1 MSGKKYK
8 DKVEQRTK
16 EEKKAMKAKVAA
28 KKQDLMSELTTD
40 VIRTYFD
47 EDGVGDGKLFNRLHR
62 DKIVGVIDSDDFLF
76 WNGAHWEK
84 AKEKQEFR
92 AIEDVVRLYER
103 LAAEKEKESDS
114 VDKRDD
120 PDLKKELQKQLGA
133 IRRRIKTLRD
143 APGQDNLKKMTAR
156 VDPPLLVYPEQ
167 LDDKPRL
174 LPCPNGVINL
184 ETGELEQG
192 RPRDYL
198 LTACETEYDPGLLD
212 VEDPCPVAND
222 FLLRSMDGDKEL
234 VAFIWRLLGYGLIRE
249 RKDHIF
255 MIFHGEHGRNGKDT
269 LIKLITTTLGKALS
283 GDVPVE
289 MLLQTPN
296 VKNSSGP
303 SPDVMRLRGMCIA
316 WINEAEENQKF
327 ALAKLKKLSGGS
339 YITGRSPYSKEETSW
354 KQTHLPIMTTNEL
367 PKAKADDAAFWQR
380 ALILKWN
387 LSFVNKPDPAKP
399 YQRQADKYLD
409 EKLEKERKGVLA
421 RMVRGA
427 IEYLKYGGLH
437 VPEKVYRW
445 TESQRTNWDD
455 LAQFLSEW
463 CVCEPGHE
471 RIEDY
476 KISISATDLHEAFC
490 LWYARYKDKRFS
502 ISAKKFSDLLNKK
515 EIPAKRSNGIRRL
528 GITLTPDAELEIQKV
543 RDSNPSKTFR
553 KNSLDTY
560 DNIL

>member
-1 MSGKKYK
+1 MGGKKYK
-8 DKVEQRTK
+8 AQVEQRIEK
-16 EEKKAMKAKVAA
+16 EKKAMEAKATGRE
-28 KKQDLMSELTTD
+28 QDSPPEFTTE
-40 VIRTYFD
+40 VIRAYFN
-47 EDGVGDGKLFNRLHR
+47 EDGVGDAKLFNRLHR

-76 WNGAHWEK
+76 WNGAHWER

-92 AIEDVVRLYER
+92 GIEEVVRLYER
-103 LAAEKEKESDS
+103 LASEKEKEADS
-114 VDKRDD
+114 VDKRDE
-120 PDLKKELQKQLGA
+120 PELKKELQKQLGA
-133 IRRRIKTLRD
+133 MRRRIKTLRE

-167 LDDKPRL
+167 LDSKPSL

-184 ETGELEQG
+184 ETGELQQG
-192 RPRDYL
+192 NPRDYL

-212 VEDPCPVAND
+212 VEDPCPVTND
-222 FLLRSMDGDKEL
+222 FLLRSMDGDEEL

-255 MIFHGEHGRNGKDT
+255 VIFHGEHGRNGKDT
-269 LIKLITTTLGKALS
+269 LIKLITSTLGKALS

-296 VKNSSGP
+296 VKSSSGP

-327 ALAKLKKLSGGS
+327 ALAKLKKLSGGG
-339 YITGRSPYSKEETSW
+339 YITGRSPYSKEDSSW
-354 KQTHLPIMTTNEL
+354 RQTHLPIMTTNEL

-387 LSFVNKPDPAKP
+387 LSFVSNPDPAKP

-421 RMVRGA
+421 RMVRGT
-427 IEYLKYGGLH
+427 IEYLTGGLQ
-437 VPEKVYRW
+437 VPEKVTRW
-445 TESQRTNWDD
+445 TSNQRDNWDD
-455 LAQFLSEW
+455 LAQFIAEW
-463 CVCEPGHE
+463 CVCESGHE
-471 RIEDY
+471 RLEEY
-476 KISISATDLHEAFC
+476 ETSISATDLHEAFC

-502 ISAKKFSDLLNKK
+502 ISAKKFAEMLNKK
-515 EIPAKRSNGIRRL
+515 EIPSKKSSGIWRL
-528 GITLTPDAELEIQKV
+528 GIKLTPEANFELQMARDA
-543 RDSNPSKTFR
+543 NPPKSSHK
-553 KNSLDTY
+553 KGD
-560 DNIL
+560 DA

>member
-1 MSGKKYK
+1 
-8 DKVEQRTK
+8 
-16 EEKKAMKAKVAA
+16 
-28 KKQDLMSELTTD
+28 
-40 VIRTYFD
+40 
-47 EDGVGDGKLFNRLHR
+47 
-62 DKIVGVIDSDDFLF
+62 
-76 WNGAHWEK
+76 
-84 AKEKQEFR
+84 
-92 AIEDVVRLYER
+92 
-103 LAAEKEKESDS
+103 
-114 VDKRDD
+114 
-120 PDLKKELQKQLGA
+120 
-133 IRRRIKTLRD
+133 
-143 APGQDNLKKMTAR
+143 
-156 VDPPLLVYPEQ
+156 
-167 LDDKPRL
+167 
-174 LPCPNGVINL
+174 
-184 ETGELEQG
+184 
-192 RPRDYL
+192 
-198 LTACETEYDPGLLD
+198 
-212 VEDPCPVAND
+212 
-222 FLLRSMDGDKEL
+222 
-234 VAFIWRLLGYGLIRE
+234 
-249 RKDHIF
+249 

-427 IEYLKYGGLH
+427 IEYLKYGGLQ

-455 LAQFLSEW
+455 LAQFIDEW
-463 CVCEPGHE
+463 CVREPGHE

-476 KISISATDLHEAFC
+476 KTSISATDLHEAFC
-490 LWYARYKDKRFS
+490 LWYARYKDRRFS
-502 ISAKKFSDLLNKK
+502 ISAKKFAEMLNKK
-515 EIPAKRSNGIRRL
+515 EIPSKKSNGIWRL
-528 GITLTPDAELEIQKV
+528 GITLTPDADIELQKA
-543 RDSNPSKTFR
+543 REFNPPKSSHK
-553 KNSLDTY
+553 KGEDGNG
-560 DNIL
+560 NIL

>member
-1 MSGKKYK
+1 M
-8 DKVEQRTK
+8 
-16 EEKKAMKAKVAA
+16 M
-28 KKQDLMSELTTD
+28 
-40 VIRTYFD
+40 
-47 EDGVGDGKLFNRLHR
+47 
-62 DKIVGVIDSDDFLF
+62 
-76 WNGAHWEK
+76 
-84 AKEKQEFR
+84 
-92 AIEDVVRLYER
+92 
-103 LAAEKEKESDS
+103 
-114 VDKRDD
+114 
-120 PDLKKELQKQLGA
+120 
-133 IRRRIKTLRD
+133 
-143 APGQDNLKKMTAR
+143 
-156 VDPPLLVYPEQ
+156 
-167 LDDKPRL
+167 
-174 LPCPNGVINL
+174 
-184 ETGELEQG
+184 
-192 RPRDYL
+192 
-198 LTACETEYDPGLLD
+198 
-212 VEDPCPVAND
+212 
-222 FLLRSMDGDKEL
+222 
-234 VAFIWRLLGYGLIRE
+234 
-249 RKDHIF
+249 
-255 MIFHGEHGRNGKDT
+255 FHGEHGRNGKDT

-387 LSFVNKPDPAKP
+387 LSFVSKPDPAKP

-427 IEYLKYGGLH
+427 IEYLKYGGLQ

-455 LAQFLSEW
+455 LAQFLDEW

-476 KISISATDLHEAFC
+476 KTSISATDLHEAFC

-528 GITLTPDAELEIQKV
+528 GITLTPDAELELQKA

-560 DNIL
+560 DNTL

>member
-8 DKVEQRTK
+8 AQVERRIS
-16 EEKKAMKAKVAA
+16 EEQKAMEAKAAGRKEVPP
-28 KKQDLMSELTTD
+28 SELPLD
-40 VIRTYFD
+40 AIRAYFD

-84 AKEKQEFR
+84 AKESQEFR
-92 AIEDVVRLYER
+92 AIEEVVRLYER
-103 LAAEKEKESDS
+103 LAVEKEKEFDS

-133 IRRRIKTLRD
+133 IRRRIKTLRE

-156 VDPPLLVYPEQ
+156 VDPPLLVYPKK
-167 LDDKPRL
+167 LDDKPYL

-212 VEDPCPVAND
+212 MEDPCPVTND

-255 MIFHGEHGRNGKDT
+255 VIFHGEHGRNGKDT
-269 LIKLITTTLGKALS
+269 LIKLITATLGTALS

-303 SPDVMRLRGMCIA
+303 SPDVMRLKGMCIA

-339 YITGRSPYSKEETSW
+339 FITGRSPYSKEDTSW

-387 LSFVNKPDPAKP
+387 LSFVSNPDPAKS

-409 EKLEKERKGVLA
+409 DKLEKERKGVLA
-421 RMVRGA
+421 RMVKGTL
-427 IEYLKYGGLH
+427 EYLDAGLQ
-437 VPEKVYRW
+437 VPEKVTRW
-445 TESQRTNWDD
+445 TANQRDNWDD
-455 LAQFLSEW
+455 LAQFIAEW
-463 CVCEPGHE
+463 CVSEPGHE
-471 RIEDY
+471 RLEEY
-476 KISISATDLHEAFC
+476 ETSISATDLHEAFC

-502 ISAKKFSDLLNKK
+502 ISAKKFAEMLNKK
-515 EIPAKRSNGIRRL
+515 EIPSKKSSGIRRL
-528 GITLTPDAELEIQKV
+528 GIKLTPEADFELQMA
-543 RDSNPSKTFR
+543 RDSNPPKSSHK
-553 KNSLDTY
+553 KWEDA
-560 DNIL
+560 